1 MITAE
6 LCDRIKC
13 ASCETQKRDL
23 KFSKG
28 QRIVNCGDKPLG
40 LFIIK
45 SGLVGLEVTSP
56 TGVALTLRIGKAGTF
71 FGYRALLCDSPY
83 YFNAIALEDTELCL
97 MPKEKLEQAISRNP
111 KLAMQIMEQLALDLK
126 ESDLRWL
133 AQTTEE
139 AGSRIKRVVHFLE
152 SKLPS
157 RRWTKREIAQLAGT
171 TTETAF
177 RTLTKINSTSE
188 KNPAP

>member
-1 MITAE
+1 M
-6 LCDRIKC
+6 
-13 ASCETQKRDL
+13 

-28 QRIVNCGDKPLG
+28 QRIVSCGDKPLG

-45 SGLVGLEVTSP
+45 SGLVGLDVTSP

-71 FGYRALLCDSPY
+71 FGYRALLCNSPY

-97 MPKEKLEQAISRNP
+97 LPKERLEQTIAQNP
-111 KLAMQIMEQLALDLK
+111 QLALKIMEQLALDLK

-133 AQTTEE
+133 SQTTEE
-139 AGSRIKRVVHFLE
+139 ASSRIKKVVHFLE

-188 KNPAP
+188 KNPAT